1 MSRAGLTARVALQLL
16 NSDSPSGGGSD
27 PNGDPNPSPTAVVA
41 AAFADLGLMHVI
53 LFGAVVDRPA
63 ELGAARSNAGWITA

>member
-1 MSRAGLTARVALQLL
+1 MSRAGLTAAKAAAT
-16 NSDSPSGGGSD
+16 
-27 PNGDPNPSPTAVVA
+27 TAVGDGLGSPLGSEPPPEGESEFKSWSA
-41 AAFADLGLMHVI
+41 TRGLMHVI